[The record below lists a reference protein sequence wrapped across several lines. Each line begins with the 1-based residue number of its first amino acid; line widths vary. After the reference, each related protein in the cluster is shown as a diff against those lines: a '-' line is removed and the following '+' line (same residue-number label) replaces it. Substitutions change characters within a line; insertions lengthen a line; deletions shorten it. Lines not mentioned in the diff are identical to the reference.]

1 MLYLKFKTQMRRG
14 RHQEGLAIIEFILAL
29 PVLLMLTVLVID
41 VCRAFIQYTEVNK
54 ALQNGARYAVVDTYG
69 TLDFEGIADETKIK
83 NVVVYG
89 SPTASTT
96 PVIDYIGVDDIVIT
110 QPTDTN
116 KVVTLSAT
124 YNYVPIFSTL
134 PFSRTSLQFSIGAT
148 TSMRTGP

>member
-1 MLYLKFKTQMRRG
+1 MRKLNPKAKAQG
-14 RHQEGLAIIEFILAL
+14 GLAIIEFILAL
-29 PVLLMLTVLVID
+29 PVLLMLSVLVID

-69 TLDFEGIADETKIK
+69 TLSFDSIADEASIK

-96 PVIDYIGVDDIVIT
+96 PIIDYIEVGDITIT
-110 QPTDTN
+110 QPTETN
-116 KVVTLSAT
+116 KEVTLSAT

-134 PFSRTSLQFSIGAT
+134 PFSNQSLQFSIGAT
-148 TSMRTGP
+148 TTMRTGP

>member
-1 MLYLKFKTQMRRG
+1 MWKLTPKAKAQG
-14 RHQEGLAIIEFILAL
+14 GLAIIEFILAL
-29 PVLLMLTVLVID
+29 PVLLMLSVLVID

-69 TLDFEGIADETKIK
+69 TLSFDSIADEASIK

-96 PVIDYIGVDDIVIT
+96 PIIDYIEVGDITIT
-110 QPTDTN
+110 QPTETN
-116 KVVTLSAT
+116 KEVTLSAT

-134 PFSRTSLQFSIGAT
+134 PFSNQSLQFSIGAT
-148 TSMRTGP
+148 TTMRTGP

>member
-1 MLYLKFKTQMRRG
+1 MLNKTIKQKK
-14 RHQEGLAIIEFILAL
+14 QTGLAIVEFIVAL
-29 PVLLMLTVLVID
+29 PILLMLTVLVID

-69 TLDFEGIADETKIK
+69 TLTFDAIADETSIK

-96 PVIDYIGVDDIVIT
+96 PIIDHISVGDITIT
-110 QPTDTN
+110 QPTLAN

-124 YNYVPIFSTL
+124 YNYVPIFSSL
-134 PFSRTSLQFSIGAT
+134 PFSGQSLQFSIGAT
-148 TSMRTGP
+148 TTMRTGP

>member
-1 MLYLKFKTQMRRG
+1 MWKLNPKATAQG
-14 RHQEGLAIIEFILAL
+14 GLAIIEFILAL
-29 PVLLMLTVLVID
+29 PVLLMLSVLVID

-69 TLDFEGIADETKIK
+69 TLSFDSIADEASIK

-96 PVIDYIGVDDIVIT
+96 PIIDYIEVGDITIT
-110 QPTDTN
+110 QPTETN
-116 KVVTLSAT
+116 KEVTLSAT

-134 PFSRTSLQFSIGAT
+134 PFSNQSLQFSIGAT
-148 TSMRTGP
+148 TTMRTGP